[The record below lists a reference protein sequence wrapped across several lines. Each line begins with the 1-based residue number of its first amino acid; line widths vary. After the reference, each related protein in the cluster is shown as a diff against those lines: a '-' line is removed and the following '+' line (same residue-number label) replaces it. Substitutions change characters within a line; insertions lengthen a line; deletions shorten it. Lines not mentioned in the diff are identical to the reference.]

1 VNENPLLSIV
11 ITSYTMERLR
21 DVFQLLDSLKSQTYP
36 NLEIIVVV
44 ERSADLLESIK
55 QHVSG
60 QTMPSIRIIF
70 NSGEQGL
77 SAARNLGFRE
87 SNGNIIAFIDDDA
100 FPGPEWAEQIIKT
113 YGDDSIIGVTGPS
126 IPLWENDNL
135 AWVPEEFYWIIGAS
149 GYKEW
154 TENREVRNVSGTNM
168 SFKREAFTLAGLF
181 STDLG
186 AIEGGGGLGKQKF
199 SGEETEFCIRL
210 KTKSHKRIIYNPKVQ
225 VCHRV
230 YKYRI
235 TPRFIARRA
244 YSEGY
249 TKAMFKK
256 KYSNQND
263 KSTLDVEFKL
273 LNRIYTRLLPSIFRG
288 LFIHPG
294 VSFRRLGMTINAV
307 FFTAS
312 GYLFYPIRNM
322 FA

>member
-1 VNENPLLSIV
+1 VSEKPLLSVI
-11 ITSYTMERLR
+11 ITSYTVERQK
-21 DVFQLLDSLKSQTYP
+21 DIFALLDNLKSQTYP
-36 NLEIIVVV
+36 NIEVIMVV
-44 ERSADLLESIK
+44 ENSIELLESIK
-55 QHVSG
+55 QRVSG
-60 QTMPSIRIIF
+60 QTTPPIRIIY

-77 SAARNLGFRE
+77 SAARNLGFSE
-87 SNGNIIAFIDDDA
+87 SNGNIVAFIDDDA
-100 FPGPEWAEQIIKT
+100 FPCPEWAEQITKT
-113 YGDDSIIGVTGPS
+113 FEDDSVIGVTGPS
-126 IPLWENDNL
+126 IPLWENENL

-181 STDLG
+181 STGLG

-210 KTKSHKRIIYNPKVQ
+210 KTKSNKRIIYDPEVQ

-256 KYSNQND
+256 RYPNQNG
-263 KSTLDVEFKL
+263 KNTLNVEFNL
-273 LNRIYTRLLPSIFRG
+273 LNRICTRLLPSTFRG

-294 VSFRRLGMTINAV
+294 VSFRRLGMTVNAL

-312 GYLFYPIRNM
+312 GYFFYQIKYM
-322 FA
+322 FT

>member
-1 VNENPLLSIV
+1 MNENPLLSIV

-44 ERSADLLESIK
+44 ERSTDLLESIK
-55 QHVSG
+55 EHISG
-60 QTMPSIRIIF
+60 HTMPSIRIIF

-77 SAARNLGFRE
+77 SAARNLGFTE

-100 FPGPEWAEQIIKT
+100 FPCPE

-230 YKYRI
+230 YKYRV

-256 KYSNQND
+256 KYSNQNG
-263 KSTLDVEFKL
+263 KSTLDVEFNL
-273 LNRIYTRLLPSIFRG
+273 LLPSFYQ
-288 LFIHPG
+288 
-294 VSFRRLGMTINAV
+294 VSSVVCSSTL
-307 FFTAS
+307 AS
-312 GYLFYPIRNM
+312 R
-322 FA
+322 FAG